1 MAERKAL
8 DLDLDALAP
17 REVEITFQGEVI
29 KVAPLKVEHYAKIIT
44 SGSALSKITE
54 DANPEELT
62 AAYGKIRELV
72 SEVIPELKDIDLS
85 IPQLTAVYTLLA
97 QMATPEDKALAEL
110 NARGVTPHED
120 EAGDK
125 SPKA

>member
-1 MAERKAL
+1 MADIKAL

-44 SGSALSKITE
+44 SGTALSKVTE
-54 DANPEELT
+54 DADPSELT
-62 AAYGKIRELV
+62 AAYEKIRELV
-72 SEVIPELKDIDLS
+72 NEVVPQLKEHDLS

-97 QMATPEDKALAEL
+97 QMATPEDKTLKEL
-110 NARGVTPHED
+110 NERGINPHKE
-120 EAGDK
+120 GDSK
-125 SPKA
+125 NPKA